1 MQSNDLLREVAR
13 QALYRVAPDKW
24 VERELGVTPD
34 PWQVELLR
42 SPPGSQVIALTGR
55 QAGKTQTAA
64 WALAHVAIFRK
75 GSLSVV
81 ACPSQRQ
88 SGEAIR
94 RVKAALVKA
103 GAVLKA
109 DNVFAVETQE
119 GSRVL
124 ALPGDE
130 FDIPRPVRRWHR
142 LRRRSRQALRRY
154 DRRTQADARP
164 LCRGVAL
171 HDAVDCLVKG
181 R

>member
-1 MQSNDLLREVAR
+1 M
-13 QALYRVAPDKW
+13 
-24 VERELGVTPD
+24 
-34 PWQVELLR
+34 
-42 SPPGSQVIALTGR
+42 IALTGR
-55 QAGKTQTAA
+55 QAGKTQSAA
-64 WALAHVAIFRK
+64 WALAHVATFQT

-109 DNVFAVETQE
+109 DNVFALETRE

-130 FDIPRPVRRWHR
+130 IDIPRPFGRWHR
-142 LRRRSRQALRRY
+142 LRRRGGEAI
-154 DRRTQADARP
+154 RP
-164 LCRGVAL
+164 T
-171 HDAVDCLVKG
+171 
-181 R
+181 